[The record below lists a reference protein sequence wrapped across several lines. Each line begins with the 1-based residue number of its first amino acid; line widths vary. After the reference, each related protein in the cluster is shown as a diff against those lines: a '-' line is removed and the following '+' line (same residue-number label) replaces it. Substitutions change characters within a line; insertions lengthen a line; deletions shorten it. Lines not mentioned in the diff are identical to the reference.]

1 MNGIFWVIL
10 ITLILDF
17 GVGLFSTILNV
28 LSLKSIP
35 PVELEDVYQGE
46 EYRKSQRY
54 TRVQSLFGLTGSTIK
69 FVLLLTF
76 WLSGGFNYIDQT
88 VRLMEW
94 NEIWNGVA
102 FFGILA
108 TFALILNVPLEIGR
122 ASCRERV

>member
-10 ITLILDF
+10 ISLILDF
-17 GVGLFSTILNV
+17 AVGLFSTILNE

-35 PVELEDVYQGE
+35 PVQLEDVYQGE

-69 FVLLLTF
+69 FVLLLIF

-102 FFGILA
+102 VFGI
-108 TFALILNVPLEIGR
+108 
-122 ASCRERV
+122 